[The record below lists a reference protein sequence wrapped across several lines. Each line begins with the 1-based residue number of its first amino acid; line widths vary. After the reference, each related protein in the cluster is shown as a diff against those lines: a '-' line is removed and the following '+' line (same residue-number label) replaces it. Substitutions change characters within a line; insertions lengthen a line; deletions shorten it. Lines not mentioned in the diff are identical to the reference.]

1 MKTNTEIKED
11 AKLSKEIQEENKGKQ
26 RNTDDKRRKRT
37 HEEIKEGSKTINKN
51 EGNVDTSKYIQINTV
66 GNGGKERNRRR

>member
-1 MKTNTEIKED
+1 MKTNTEIKDD
-11 AKLSKEIQEENKGKQ
+11 AKLSTEIQEENKGKQ

-51 EGNVDTSKYIQINTV
+51 EGNVGTSKYIQINTV
-66 GNGGKERNRRR
+66 GNGSKERNRSR